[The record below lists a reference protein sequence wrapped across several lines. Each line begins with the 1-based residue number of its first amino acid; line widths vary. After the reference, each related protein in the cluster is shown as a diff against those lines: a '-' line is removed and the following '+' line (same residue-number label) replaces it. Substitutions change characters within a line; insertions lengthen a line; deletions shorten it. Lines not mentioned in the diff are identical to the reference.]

1 MKTESVESVVCE
13 LPIST
18 AVGTFLARYSSKGLC
33 ELDFPSRTKAKPG
46 EASPRSAVPAE
57 VRRWHEQTASAV
69 QSLVG
74 GKPAK
79 DLPPLDVSRGTEFQ
93 QQVWQAMRKIGF
105 GRTSTYGELA
115 RAIGRPKAV
124 RAVGGA
130 CGANPIP
137 VLIPCHRVV
146 AGGGRLGGFS
156 GGLDWK
162 RRLLGA
168 EGLLVPQSGEQV
180 AAEGEAGGEPSTK

>member
-1 MKTESVESVVCE
+1 MKAERAESIVCE
-13 LPIST
+13 LAIPT
-18 AVGTFLARYSSKGLC
+18 VVGTFVARYSAKGLC
-33 ELDFPSRTKAKPG
+33 ELNFPSRAKPEPG
-46 EASPRSAVPAE
+46 KAGRKAEVPAE
-57 VRRWHEQTASAV
+57 VRRWHEQTSRAV
-69 QSLVG
+69 QLLVG
-74 GKPAK
+74 GKPAS

-93 QQVWQAMRKIGF
+93 QQVWEAMRKIGF

-115 RAIGRPKAV
+115 KAIGRPKAV

-146 AGGGRLGGFS
+146 AGGGKLGGFS

-168 EGLLVPQSGEQV
+168 EGLLVPE
-180 AAEGEAGGEPSTK
+180 GGE